1 MDETTA
7 PRPARPPRRGHD
19 IHQTH
24 FFYRDDLE
32 AGATVVDHVTGQA
45 VGEVSAVGRHVFEGY
60 GAPAASGGPPG
71 DLVVEVVELEPVV
84 PVRMPWRDAR
94 PRPGLDPQGEETVS
108 VELDRDDAPRE
119 RPARP
124 SRPAAADREPAER
137 ETTENA
143 DGSEGDHRDRGTGR
157 NEDGETPDEPTALL
171 DAPAGR
177 DRTALGASVAQGVAI
192 AVLAPLLALAL
203 LVLLVVLFIG

>member
-1 MDETTA
+1 MHESA
-7 PRPARPPRRGHD
+7 ARRPARPPRRGHD

-32 AGATVVDHVTGQA
+32 AGVTVVDHVTGQA
-45 VGEVSAVGRHVFEGY
+45 VGEVSEVGRHVFEGY
-60 GAPAASGGPPG
+60 GAPAAAGGPPG
-71 DLVVEVVELEPVV
+71 DLVVEVVELEPVT
-84 PVRMPWRDAR
+84 PVRVPWREVR
-94 PRPGLDPQGEETVS
+94 PSPGLDPQGEETVS

-124 SRPAAADREPAER
+124 PEPQEAEQ
-137 ETTENA
+137 TE
-143 DGSEGDHRDRGTGR
+143 DGAGT
-157 NEDGETPDEPTALL
+157 EDGETPDEPTVLL
-171 DAPAGR
+171 DDPAGR
-177 DRTALGASVAQGVAI
+177 DRTPLGASVAQGVAI

>member
-45 VGEVSAVGRHVFEGY
+45 VGQVSAVGRHVFEGY
-60 GAPAASGGPPG
+60 GAPAAAGGPPG

-84 PVRMPWRDAR
+84 PVRMPWREVR

-124 SRPAAADREPAER
+124 SRPAAAGA
-137 ETTENA
+137 ENA
-143 DGSEGDHRDRGTGR
+143 QRVDTTEGDHGARGTDPT
-157 NEDGETPDEPTALL
+157 EDGETPDEPTALIE
-171 DAPAGR
+171 DPAGH